1 MPPAPDLRESTFCKE
16 SSGATAED
24 SPPRENQDSGLSHGC
39 LKQAVPSVHQEPPH
53 RPRSP
58 LAAHL
63 QLHLHTH
70 GIHFPYFLADK
81 QPFSPFPE
89 DQANKRHPSGGQK
102 GMLSANPLSLLC
114 QILKPLSLLP
124 SCGSDA
130 GKNPKRTG

>member
-1 MPPAPDLRESTFCKE
+1 MITHIPPASETLENHLESEPAHYRTGQSLPPAPDLRESTFCKE

-89 DQANKRHPSGGQK
+89 AAKQTRDTQEW
-102 GMLSANPLSLLC
+102 
-114 QILKPLSLLP
+114 
-124 SCGSDA
+124 GSEGHA
-130 GKNPKRTG
+130 VC